1 MAPVELLNVQP
12 GDRVLDLCAAPGGKS
27 TQIAAKLQ
35 GEGLLVSNDL
45 HPERTKALA
54 KNLELYGVRNGIV
67 LNERPERIAAAFP
80 ASSTGF

>member
-1 MAPVELLNVQP
+1 MCRPW
-12 GDRVLDLCAAPGGKS
+12 GKS
-27 TQIAAKLQ
+27 TQISAKLL

-67 LNERPERIAAAFP
+67 LNESPDHIAAAFP
-80 ASSTGF
+80 LFLTRS